1 VTANPSSL
9 VIRDLGV
16 DCDYQEV
23 WDAMRDFTDQR
34 NEKTSDELWL
44 LEHPPVFTQG
54 QAGKAEHVLAPGDIA
69 VIQVDR
75 GGQVTY
81 HGPGQ
86 LVIYVMIDLKR
97 LGLGVRALVS
107 AVEES
112 IVALLASYGIIG
124 VVDPKAPGVYVD
136 GAKVAQVGM
145 RIRKGCSFH
154 GMSLNLTMD
163 LEPFGRINPCGYVGQ
178 KICRLIDLVNGWDID
193 RNTQAREQLV
203 QELSQ
208 RLGYTTLQQISGL
221 RFSVDT

>member
-1 VTANPSSL
+1 MSANPSSL
-9 VIRDLGV
+9 IIRDLGLN
-16 DCDYQEV
+16 CDYQQV

-34 NEKTSDELWL
+34 NADTNDELWL

-54 QAGKAEHVLAPGDIA
+54 QAGKAEHVLAPGNIP

-86 LVIYVMIDLKR
+86 LVIYVMVDLKR
-97 LGLGVRALVS
+97 LDLGVRALVS
-107 AVEES
+107 AVECS
-112 IVALLASYGIIG
+112 IVDLLADYGVLGIA
-124 VVDPKAPGVYVD
+124 DPDAPGVYVD

-154 GMSLNLTMD
+154 GLSLNLTMD

-178 KICRLIDLVNGWDID
+178 KICRLSDLVKGWDID
-193 RNTQAREQLV
+193 KNTQAREQLV

-208 RLGYTTLQQISGL
+208 RLGYTSLQQVSGL
-221 RFSVDT
+221 PA

>member
-1 VTANPSSL
+1 MSANPSSL

-16 DCDYQEV
+16 NCDYQNV
-23 WDAMRDFTDQR
+23 WDAMRNFTDHR
-34 NEKTSDELWL
+34 DKTTNDELWL

-54 QAGKAEHVLAPGDIA
+54 QAGKAEHVLAPANIP

-86 LVIYVMIDLKR
+86 LVIYVMVDLKR
-97 LGLGVRALVS
+97 LDLGVRALVS
-107 AVEES
+107 AVERS
-112 IVALLASYGIIG
+112 IVDLLAHYG
-124 VVDPKAPGVYVD
+124 VVGIADPDAPGVYVD

-154 GMSLNLTMD
+154 GLSLNLTMD

-178 KICRLIDLVNGWDID
+178 RICRLSDLVKDWDID
-193 RNTQAREQLV
+193 KNTQAREQLV
-203 QELSQ
+203 QELSR
-208 RLGYTTLQQISGL
+208 RLGYTSLQQVSGL
-221 RFSVDT
+221 PA

>member
-1 VTANPSSL
+1 MSANPSSL

-16 DCDYQEV
+16 NCDYQNV
-23 WDAMRDFTDQR
+23 WDAMRNFTDHR
-34 NEKTSDELWL
+34 DKTTNDELWL

-54 QAGKAEHVLAPGDIA
+54 QAGKAEHVLAPGNIP

-86 LVIYVMIDLKR
+86 LVIYVMVDLKR
-97 LGLGVRALVS
+97 LDLGVRALVS
-107 AVEES
+107 AVERS
-112 IVALLASYGIIG
+112 IVDLLAHYG
-124 VVDPKAPGVYVD
+124 VVGIADPDAPGVYVD

-154 GMSLNLTMD
+154 GLSLNLTMD
-163 LEPFGRINPCGYVGQ
+163 LAPFGRINPCGYVGQ
-178 KICRLIDLVNGWDID
+178 KICRLSDLVEGWDID
-193 RNTQAREQLV
+193 KNTQAREQLV

-208 RLGYTTLQQISGL
+208 RLGYTCLQQVSGL
-221 RFSVDT
+221 PA

>member
-1 VTANPSSL
+1 VSANLSSL

-16 DCDYQEV
+16 DCDYQRV

-34 NEKTSDELWL
+34 NEKTLDQLWL

-54 QAGKAEHVLAPGDIA
+54 QAGKAEHVLAPGDIP

-86 LVIYVMIDLKR
+86 LVIYVMVDLKR
-97 LGLGVRALVS
+97 LDLGVRALVS

-112 IVALLASYGIIG
+112 IVDLLASYGIIG
-124 VVDPKAPGVYVD
+124 IADPKAPGVYVD

-154 GMSLNLTMD
+154 GLSLNLTMD

-178 KICRLIDLVNGWDID
+178 KICRLADLVDGWDID
-193 RNTQAREQLV
+193 RNSHARDRLV

-208 RLGYTTLQQISGL
+208 RLGYTSLHQISGL
-221 RFSVDT
+221 PASEHT